1 MKTYKL
7 SPEGLN
13 KSISKIL
20 LRIIP
25 LSLLVLVAVLYMNSA
40 NNSTSIT
47 TFFII
52 VILIAV
58 VLTISIQRGLK
69 NQKESLLSYEL
80 VISDNSIVKKQL
92 SLPTIE
98 IEYSDI
104 ITIEEITYKGLI
116 IKTKDKYKVIGIP
129 YYLIG
134 YEEVKNTLSQYADI
148 KKSTTPSLIKTSQYV
163 LPILVVLALIIII
176 KSNNKYLVLPFG
188 TAYIL
193 LSL

>member
-148 KKSTTPSLIKTSQYV
+148 KKV
-163 LPILVVLALIIII
+163 LLHL
-176 KSNNKYLVLPFG
+176 
-188 TAYIL
+188 
-193 LSL
+193 